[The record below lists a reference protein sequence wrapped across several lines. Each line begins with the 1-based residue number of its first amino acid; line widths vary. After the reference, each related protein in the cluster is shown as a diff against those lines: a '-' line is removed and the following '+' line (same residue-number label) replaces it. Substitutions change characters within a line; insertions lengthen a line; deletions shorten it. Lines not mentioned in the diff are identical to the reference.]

1 MAATNFDVKALAQV
15 AALAESLSPSDI
27 RSIGKLV
34 DHVADAPEGEIMLAE
49 SVPLVREDGTP
60 AGSIDLVDGDWV
72 FVFGADEDD
81 EEPAAPAKTKA
92 KPAPKEKPAA
102 KAKAAPKEE
111 EPSGEDEGDAP
122 MALSEPEEKKSTSKA
137 ASRRPAQTDDDDF

>member
-1 MAATNFDVKALAQV
+1 MAATNFDVKALARV
-15 AALAESLSPSDI
+15 AALAESLSPTDI
-27 RSIGKLV
+27 RSISKLV

-49 SVPLVREDGTP
+49 SVPLVREDGTS

-72 FVFGADEDD
+72 FVFGADDEDDED

-92 KPAPKEKPAA
+92 KPAA
-102 KAKAAPKEE
+102 KAKAAPKDE
-111 EPSGEDEGDAP
+111 EPSDEDEEDEGDTP
-122 MALSEPEEKKSTSKA
+122 MALSEPEEKKPTSKA